1 MQLPLAKY
9 MQVKCTCKKVC
20 IDLTTAKGSL
30 FDVINRKKS
39 DYAEWMWLWMW
50 LCSEKNQLKIN
61 SLSER
66 TFEIIQKSKHSHA
79 PTQL

>member
-30 FDVINRKKS
+30 FDVINSTPKNQIMQNECDYEC
-39 DYAEWMWLWMW
+39 DYAV
-50 LCSEKNQLKIN
+50 KKI
-61 SLSER
+61 S
-66 TFEIIQKSKHSHA
+66 
-79 PTQL
+79 